1 MREQF
6 SPKSSVLNTT
16 CSATKEE
23 EKRFFFFLEEKTWSW
38 KIFAPFLFSSSLSLS
53 FIFYFEKNDRR
64 SRCFSILHRH
74 WTFLLVQLEPFSCFS
89 FPHPL
94 FLSFDPSFSRVS
106 PGVRGMER
114 PRRRRGN
121 TRRKLVVEKW
131 KRRRDFSRSAGDAY
145 DRADAA
151 GQSWPALYDHRT
163 VSISAISVLAVPS
176 SGVLVSNN
184 RFQLSLDSNKIIC
197 SGRWIGI
204 RAGREGISW
213 ICNGFFF
220 SFFLFFQWSGTL

>member
-6 SPKSSVLNTT
+6 SPKSSVLNTTCTT

-106 PGVRGMER
+106 PEASTTTRQHEAKTRCREMEAETR
-114 PRRRRGN
+114 LFPLRRG
-121 TRRKLVVEKW
+121 RLW
-131 KRRRDFSRSAGDAY
+131 SRWRGWAIVAGSLRSQNCLHFGDL
-145 DRADAA
+145 RP
-151 GQSWPALYDHRT
+151 GR
-163 VSISAISVLAVPS
+163 SVLGGPGIQQSIPIIV
-176 SGVLVSNN
+176 
-184 RFQLSLDSNKIIC
+184 RFEQDYMCVESV
-197 SGRWIGI
+197 
-204 RAGREGISW
+204 
-213 ICNGFFF
+213 
-220 SFFLFFQWSGTL
+220 

>member
-6 SPKSSVLNTT
+6 SPKSSVLNTTCTT

-74 WTFLLVQLEPFSCFS
+74 WTFLLVQLELFSCFS

-94 FLSFDPSFSRVS
+94 FLSFDPWLQVSRGFLRAFEGWRGLDDDDDDEATRGENSLSRNGSGGETFPAPQGTLMIALTRLGNRGRLSTITELS
-106 PGVRGMER
+106 PFRRSPSWPFR
-114 PRRRRGN
+114 PRG
-121 TRRKLVVEKW
+121 
-131 KRRRDFSRSAGDAY
+131 
-145 DRADAA
+145 
-151 GQSWPALYDHRT
+151 SWYPT
-163 VSISAISVLAVPS
+163 I
-176 SGVLVSNN
+176 
-184 RFQLSLDSNKIIC
+184 DSNY
-197 SGRWIGI
+197 R
-204 RAGREGISW
+204 
-213 ICNGFFF
+213 
-220 SFFLFFQWSGTL
+220 